1 MNTVRGPLSFFPG
14 EKVSCEK
21 RASIVFLV
29 IYERVLELEKKG
41 RGRREGRRG
50 EGMSRT
56 EGTSSPRL
64 RVAVSAALRVVI
76 SLCSLAIR

>member
-1 MNTVRGPLSFFPG
+1 MNTVRGPLSFFSG

-56 EGTSSPRL
+56 SSPRL
-64 RVAVSAALRVVI
+64 RAAVSAALRVVI

>member
-29 IYERVLELEKKG
+29 IYERVLEAREERKGAKG
-41 RGRREGRRG
+41 RAERRG
-50 EGMSRT
+50 DE
-56 EGTSSPRL
+56 PN
-64 RVAVSAALRVVI
+64 V
-76 SLCSLAIR
+76 